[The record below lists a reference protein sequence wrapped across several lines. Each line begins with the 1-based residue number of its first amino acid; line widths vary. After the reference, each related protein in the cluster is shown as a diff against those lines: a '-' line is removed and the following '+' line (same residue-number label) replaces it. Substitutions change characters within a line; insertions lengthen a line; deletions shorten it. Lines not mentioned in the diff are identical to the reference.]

1 MPSPVLSDALE
12 VQLAHGLAQQLADW
26 DIVSYA
32 GPDAAYEADA
42 VRPLYFGPD
51 EPANS
56 PDERVL
62 LTVRPA
68 TKVRGSIVV
77 VPVGFL
83 WRGPVGSIAQDGLN
97 FTGMLFRRLD
107 RLSHH
112 AFGTARVGAVLYQNA
127 GTLGTDTK
135 RRASA
140 SANYL
145 FRGILASVND

>member
-1 MPSPVLSDALE
+1 MPSATLSNALE
-12 VQLAHGLAQQLADW
+12 VELAHGIAQALADW
-26 DIVSYA
+26 DIVTYT
-32 GPDAAYEADA
+32 GPDATVPADA

-51 EPANS
+51 EPANT

-68 TKVRGSIVV
+68 VKIRGQIVG
-77 VPVGFL
+77 VPVALL
-83 WRGPVGSIAQDGLN
+83 WRGEPGTIAQDGLN
-97 FTGMLFRRLD
+97 FTGLLFRRLD
-107 RLSHH
+107 RLSHYT
-112 AFGTARVGAVLYQNA
+112 FGTVRVGAVLYQSA
-127 GTLGTDTK
+127 GTLGPDTK